1 MIKKIAKSVLP
12 FLLLALASWQ
22 TKAETGPD
30 CKPRYEALNL
40 LTDVI
45 IVRPVGLVGTLAG
58 GALFIGLSPF
68 TAIANIP
75 EPHNAFDRV
84 GQVLVGAPY
93 AYTFVRPLGY
103 FSGSCI

>member
-1 MIKKIAKSVLP
+1 MKRSKSVL
-12 FLLLALASWQ
+12 LIVLLALASLQ
-22 TKAETGPD
+22 AKAEYGNG
-30 CKPRYEALNL
+30 CKPKNEALNL

-45 IVRPVGLVGTLAG
+45 VIRPVGLAGTIAG

-84 GQVLVGAPY
+84 GKVLVGIPY

-103 FSGSCI
+103 FSASC

>member
-1 MIKKIAKSVLP
+1 MNKKIAKSVLP

-22 TKAETGPD
+22 AKADTVPD

-45 IVRPVGLVGTLAG
+45 IVRPMGLVGTVAG

-75 EPHNAFDRV
+75 EPHHAFERV
-84 GQVLVGAPY
+84 GQVLIGAPY

-103 FSGSCI
+103 FSANC